1 MLTDKVEEIE
11 FTLACSEIRFPD
23 RRYRYH
29 PQIKFYIREQGE
41 FSLYDQ
47 TEIVHG
53 VTNPIFKQKF
63 NIPCYSG
70 VVLNLKF
77 ELLDSQSNDDLKFLG
92 QAIVNS
98 EEIFHSANHTKV
110 IEIMSL
116 THKVCDLVL
125 RWRVPTQASKD
136 LLLTVE
142 GLDLKSHTS
151 SWFSKPDIKS
161 FFRIDRWMSEDD
173 YLNVYESAQ
182 VDEPKNPKWQ
192 PFRIRSSQI
201 SKNEMRTP
209 IKIKFL
215 YYENDLEKSLGE
227 AVFTLDQ
234 ILNGSTLFPLL
245 DKTKQK
251 RLGSLRIKCQ
261 VLEKM
266 NYLTEDLSEA
276 KLNIILGIDFSDSQ
290 KRINCS
296 DSTHLKEDDQVSSQ
310 YEAGLTNLFNLLYDL
325 NCKQEIPVYGFGGLK
340 TSSSPKARK
349 EENMSC
355 FSITRNPTNYKV
367 SSLTEVIDDYKKC
380 ILNNTLGG
388 HANFAEIIQ
397 KAIGIASFNQLQ
409 GDKEYTILVLL
420 TDGIIQDLEN
430 TLNSIIEAANIPLS
444 IIMIG
449 IGDGDFESFENLDS
463 QLGMYETARRD
474 YVSFI
479 AYRDFIED
487 TNQLKKKLMQ
497 EIPEQILEY
506 VETEPNLIDETKESV
521 KKIPAYLKE
530 DLYRSGREYIKA
542 RKQLD
547 GFLRRSLKQ

>member
-1 MLTDKVEEIE
+1 MLNDKIDEIE
-11 FTLACSEIRFPD
+11 FTLACTEIRFPD

-47 TEIVHG
+47 TEVVHG
-53 VTNPIFKQKF
+53 VKNPIFKQKF

-70 VVLNLKF
+70 VVLNMKF

-92 QAIVNS
+92 QAIINS
-98 EEIFHSANHTKV
+98 EEIFHSTHHTKV

-116 THKVCDLVL
+116 THKVCDLIL
-125 RWRVPTQASKD
+125 RWRVPAQASKD

-142 GLDLKSHTS
+142 GFDLKYHT
-151 SWFSKPDIKS
+151 SWFSKSDIKG

-173 YLNVYESAQ
+173 YLNVYESNQ
-182 VDEPKNPKWQ
+182 VDETKNPKWQ

-201 SKNEMRTP
+201 SKNEMKIP

-215 YYENDLEKSLGE
+215 YYEHDAERFLGE

-234 ILNGSTLFPLL
+234 VFNGSTMFPLL
-245 DKTKQK
+245 DKAKQK
-251 RLGSLRIKCQ
+251 RLGTIRIKCQ
-261 VLEKM
+261 VLEKL
-266 NYLTEDLSEA
+266 NYLTDDLSEA
-276 KLNIILGIDFSDSQ
+276 KLNVILGIDFSDSQ
-290 KRINCS
+290 KRINGS
-296 DSTHLKEDDQVSSQ
+296 DSTHSRNQLSSQ
-310 YEAGLTNLFNLLYDL
+310 YETGLTNLFNLLYEL

-340 TSSSPKARK
+340 KPSSSPKAKK
-349 EENMSC
+349 EENLSC
-355 FSITRNPTNYKV
+355 FSITRDPTNYKV
-367 SSLTEVIDDYKKC
+367 SSLTEAISDYNKC
-380 ILNNTLGG
+380 IFNDTLGG
-388 HANFAEIIQ
+388 QANFAEIIQ

-409 GDKEYTILVLL
+409 GLKEYTILVLL

-449 IGDGDFESFENLDS
+449 IGDGDFESFESLDS
-463 QLGMYETARRD
+463 QLGLYETARRD

-487 TNQLKKKLMQ
+487 TNQLKNKLMQ

-547 GFLRRSLKQ
+547 TFLRRSLKQ

>member
-1 MLTDKVEEIE
+1 MLNDKIDEIE
-11 FTLACSEIRFPD
+11 FTLACTEICFPD

-47 TEIVHG
+47 TEVVHG
-53 VTNPIFKQKF
+53 VKNPVFKQKF
-63 NIPCYSG
+63 NIPSYSG
-70 VVLNLKF
+70 VVLNMKF

-92 QAIVNS
+92 QAIINS
-98 EEIFHSANHTKV
+98 EEIFHSAHHTKV

-116 THKVCDLVL
+116 THKVCDLIL
-125 RWRVPTQASKD
+125 RWRVPAQTSKD

-142 GLDLKSHTS
+142 GFDLKYHT
-151 SWFSKPDIKS
+151 SWFSKPDIKA

-173 YLNVYESAQ
+173 YLNVYESNQ
-182 VDEPKNPKWQ
+182 VDETKNPKWQ

-201 SKNEMRTP
+201 SKNEMKIP

-215 YYENDLEKSLGE
+215 YYENDTERFLGE

-234 ILNGSTLFPLL
+234 VFNGSTMFPLL
-245 DKTKQK
+245 DKAKQK
-251 RLGSLRIKCQ
+251 RLGSIRIKCQ
-261 VLEKM
+261 VLEKL
-266 NYLTEDLSEA
+266 NSLTEDLSEA

-290 KRINCS
+290 KRINGS
-296 DSTHLKEDDQVSSQ
+296 DSTHLKDQLSSQ
-310 YEAGLTNLFNLLYDL
+310 YETGLTNLFNLLYEL

-340 TSSSPKARK
+340 KASSSPKAKK

-355 FSITRNPTNYKV
+355 FSITRDPTNYKV
-367 SSLTEVIDDYKKC
+367 SSLTEAISDYNKC

-409 GDKEYTILVLL
+409 GLKEYTILVLL

-449 IGDGDFESFENLDS
+449 VGDGDFESFESLDS
-463 QLGMYETARRD
+463 QLGLYETARRD

-487 TNQLKKKLMQ
+487 TNQLKTKLMQ

-506 VETEPNLIDETKESV
+506 VETEPNLIDETKESL

-547 GFLRRSLKQ
+547 IFLRRSLKQ